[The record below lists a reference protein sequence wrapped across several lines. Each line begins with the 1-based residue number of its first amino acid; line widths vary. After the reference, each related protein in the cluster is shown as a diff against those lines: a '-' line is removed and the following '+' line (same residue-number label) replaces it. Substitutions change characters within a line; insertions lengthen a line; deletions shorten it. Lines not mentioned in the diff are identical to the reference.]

1 MQHPDEGTI
10 HAWLDG
16 ALSTEESAALESHV
30 AACADCSTAVAEA
43 RGLVAA
49 SSRIVS
55 ALDVVPGGVIPARKP
70 VSRPWYTSTQL
81 RAAAAVLFIA
91 GTSAILYRSRG
102 EESLPDLSQR
112 VMSDQALPVPAQAE
126 SDAAVPEQTA
136 AAGAAANAA
145 APRETRSSRQKEDGA
160 RTSGGAVGAVAEAA
174 QSATDVVQP
183 PAAPAP
189 AAMIA
194 AAPPVAAMQ
203 DTMAAA
209 KVAAAPIVVTGV
221 TTNELSADLRI
232 LSVDSSTSARITRY
246 RIASGAEL
254 TLTETSAA
262 DFVRKDL
269 ASGEG
274 RLEAVGP
281 AAPPAP
287 QLRRAAAA
295 TAVSQVPVQSITW
308 TDTRTQRTYTL
319 IGRVSKETL
328 EEVREKIQRKP

>member
-30 AACADCSTAVAEA
+30 AACADCSAAVAEA

-126 SDAAVPEQTA
+126 SDAAR
-136 AAGAAANAA
+136 
-145 APRETRSSRQKEDGA
+145 PRMR
-160 RTSGGAVGAVAEAA
+160 
-174 QSATDVVQP
+174 
-183 PAAPAP
+183 
-189 AAMIA
+189 
-194 AAPPVAAMQ
+194 
-203 DTMAAA
+203 
-209 KVAAAPIVVTGV
+209 
-221 TTNELSADLRI
+221 L
-232 LSVDSSTSARITRY
+232 
-246 RIASGAEL
+246 
-254 TLTETSAA
+254 
-262 DFVRKDL
+262 
-269 ASGEG
+269 
-274 RLEAVGP
+274 RLERRGHRVRRRTARERQG
-281 AAPPAP
+281 APLE
-287 QLRRAAAA
+287 QWRRRHKARLM
-295 TAVSQVPVQSITW
+295 SCSHLPP
-308 TDTRTQRTYTL
+308 RHLPR
-319 IGRVSKETL
+319 
-328 EEVREKIQRKP
+328 